1 MSGIGALGKIIAK
14 GGGDAIRKILPKTSR
29 DYYDQFDP
37 QTYYHATMED
47 INIFDPNKM
56 NPMAEFDEKPR
67 NATYFSSSPKYVNEY
82 LDEYFDFSFPNE
94 YDFGAQIYPVK
105 IKTKDLFDYKN
116 EAHRGKLKNQLAK
129 DFSEENK
136 SDNIY
141 GYDNVM
147 DVFND
152 AKDGYWFA
160 LEDKNIQDTLKK
172 LGFSGYKSNE
182 PGTVGLFNSDKGDV
196 RSLYAKFDPKQAKSG
211 EILATV
217 TPYAT
222 VGTIGALAGLDEGT

>member
-1 MSGIGALGKIIAK
+1 MNPFGVFGKIIAK

-47 INIFDPNKM
+47 IDVF
-56 NPMAEFDEKPR
+56 NPRKINQMDLYDENPKPR
-67 NATYFSSSPKYVNEY
+67 GATYFSSSPKYVNEY
-82 LDEYFDFSFPNE
+82 LDEYFDISNPNQYE
-94 YDFGAQIYPVK
+94 TGARIYPVK
-105 IKTKDLFDYKN
+105 IKTKDLFDYQN
-116 EAHRGKLKNQLAK
+116 EDHKKKLKNQLIE
-129 DFSEENK
+129 DFSEE
-136 SDNIY
+136 SQAINI
-141 GYDNVM
+141 
-147 DVFND
+147 FED
-152 AKDGYWFA
+152 AKEGNWFA
-160 LEDKNIQDTLKK
+160 LEKKDIQETLKK

-196 RSLYAKFDPKQAKSG
+196 RSVFAKFDPKQEKSG

>member
-14 GGGDAIRKILPKTSR
+14 GGGDVIRKILPKTSK

-47 INIFDPNKM
+47 IDVFDPNKM

-67 NATYFSSSPKYVNEY
+67 GATYFSSSPEYVNEY
-82 LDEYFDFSFPNE
+82 LDEYFDISNPNQYE
-94 YDFGAQIYPVK
+94 TGARIYPVK
-105 IKTKDLFDYKN
+105 IKTKNLFDY
-116 EAHRGKLKNQLAK
+116 
-129 DFSEENK
+129 ENK
-136 SDNIY
+136 DHINKLESKIKDEFEIGSSEY
-141 GYDNVM
+141 EEID
-147 DVFND
+147 DVLQYIPNGSWGDFENSTIQKSL
-152 AKDGYWFA
+152 KD
-160 LEDKNIQDTLKK
+160 
-172 LGFSGYKSNE
+172 LGFSGYKTSE

-196 RSLYAKFDPKQAKSG
+196 RSVFAKFDPKQEKSG

-222 VGTIGALAGLDEGT
+222 MGTIGALAGLEESTWV

>member
-14 GGGDAIRKILPKTSR
+14 GGGDAIRKILPKTSK

-67 NATYFSSSPKYVNEY
+67 GATYFSSSPEYVNEY
-82 LDEYFDFSFPNE
+82 LDEYFDISNPNQYE
-94 YDFGAQIYPVK
+94 TGARIYPVK
-105 IKTKDLFDYKN
+105 IKTKNIFDYN
-116 EAHRGKLKNQLAK
+116 DLDQFEKLENKILA
-129 DFSEENK
+129 DFSDESREFDLATSIK
-136 SDNIY
+136 AGDWDS
-141 GYDNVM
+141 
-147 DVFND
+147 
-152 AKDGYWFA
+152 
-160 LEDKNIQDTLKK
+160 LEQPEIQDVLKR
-172 LGFSGYKSNE
+172 LGFSGYKTNE

-196 RSLYAKFDPKQAKSG
+196 RSLYAKFDPKQEKSG

-217 TPYAT
+217 TPYAS